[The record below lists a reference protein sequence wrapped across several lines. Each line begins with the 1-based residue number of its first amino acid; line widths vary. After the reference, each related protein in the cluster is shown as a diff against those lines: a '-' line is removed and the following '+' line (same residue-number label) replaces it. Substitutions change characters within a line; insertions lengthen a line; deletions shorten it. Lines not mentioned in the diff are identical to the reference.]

1 MKSPLAI
8 SSLAADVVL
17 YLPCMQRHA
26 GKEDVEALVL
36 VGCIQANPKMSILL
50 QNFHLHV
57 K

>member
-1 MKSPLAI
+1 MKRPLAI
-8 SSLAADVVL
+8 SSVVPDVML

-50 QNFHLHV
+50 QNVHLHV

>member
-8 SSLAADVVL
+8 SSLAADVML
-17 YLPCMQRHA
+17 YLPCMRRHA